1 MNWHIKLHIKH
12 LRGKHIWEKPPLRSI
27 FWSFLE
33 YLSLEEMDMNTVLW
47 LDGDNGQ
54 IELNQAHFHSLTAD
68 VNYSNKRGDNPNILV
83 MFQAARW
90 CSLITKADD
99 SALLNVSSSQHCRT
113 EINWT
118 FTSQCDNCHV

>member
-1 MNWHIKLHIKH
+1 MTY
-12 LRGKHIWEKPPLRSI
+12 WEWIDILNYILNTWEENISEKNHR
-27 FWSFLE
+27 WGFLE

-54 IELNQAHFHSLTAD
+54 IELNQAHFHSLIAD

-83 MFQAARW
+83 MFQAARR
-90 CSLITKADD
+90 CRLITKADD